1 MNGIIE
7 SICHHI
13 RKGRRIV
20 GIEAYGPRNIV
31 IYLAD
36 GSEHQHSSGASG
48 YQQFNQRV
56 SDAEKMFPD
65 IPWHREPHDA
75 IPDWLTDL
83 QAKRTPANNFRLM
96 H

>member
-1 MNGIIE
+1 MNGVIE

-13 RKGRRIV
+13 RKGRHIA
-20 GIEAYGPRNIV
+20 GIEAYGPHDII

-48 YQQFNQRV
+48 SEQFNQRV
-56 SDAEKMFPD
+56 NDAEKMFPD
-65 IPWHREPHDA
+65 IPIYRTGDA

-83 QAKRTPANNFRLM
+83 QARRTPENNFRLI

>member
-1 MNGIIE
+1 MNGVIE

-13 RKGRRIV
+13 RKGRHV
-20 GIEAYGPRNIV
+20 AGIEAYGPHDII

-48 YQQFNQRV
+48 SEQFNH
-56 SDAEKMFPD
+56 DAEKMFPD
-65 IPWHREPHDA
+65 IPMYRTGDA

-83 QAKRTPANNFRLM
+83 QARRTPENNFRLI